1 MNTALLNPAA
11 ELLMI
16 QLPPHSDSGNLISDL
31 TFSTFHVPQSPAELS
46 GQAEEAATSI
56 QG

>member
-11 ELLMI
+11 ELLTI
-16 QLPPHSDSGNLISDL
+16 QLPPHSDPGNLISGL
-31 TFSTFHVPQSPAELS
+31 TFSMFHVPQSPAELS